1 MFNKSWLFIL
11 LLLPCWSVL
20 HGQSQIPLITG
31 IVNDEHGTPI
41 FSVNIKL
48 QKDNFIYY
56 AKTDVNGI
64 FYFSN
69 IPYGDGYTLTFDCIN
84 FETQVL
90 TGYDVKPGS
99 TTSIAIKLKKTVTE
113 LDPVVI
119 VGYGSTLKKDIT
131 NAISSLNAPDF
142 NAGVI
147 TNPAQLLQGK
157 VSGLNISEDGNPNG
171 VPTVILRGPSTLNL
185 GQQPFYVIDGIP
197 GADINLVSA
206 DDIASVEVL
215 KDASASA
222 IYGDRSANGVIIIT
236 TRKGKPGELKITYN
250 GYGSV
255 QKIANFIS
263 VATADQLR
271 TYLMQNNKALAP
283 ADDNGG
289 NTNWQKEVSR
299 TGFAQNHNIGFSN
312 GGDGFAYSGSINY
325 FQDNAIIKGSSLDRF
340 TGRVNIE
347 QRALRDHLKLRF
359 SLYNMVSNQTDVDS
373 LVFYNVLRF
382 LPTLNVFN
390 SDGTYREDLTRTQTY
405 NPLGL
410 IANDQYNTKLKTILA
425 NAGAEVLLPFNI
437 TYNLNVNYQTNTVN
451 ANTYHN
457 HYSLLAYNSN
467 GEAIRSTYEN
477 TRQILEN
484 YLSYDH
490 AFANNQHFKFL
501 LGYSWEQDV
510 NGDGFQTSNV
520 NFASDATTYY
530 NLGLG
535 QAPAGYVPLYGNISI
550 ETLRLISFY
559 SRFNYSY
566 KDKYLLQGSLRRDGS
581 SAFGINHRWGYFPTV
596 STAWQL
602 IEEDFVKN
610 KNIFSDLKLRA
621 GYGVAGN
628 TIGFDPLTP
637 LLLNNTTGSFYY
649 NGSFVNAI
657 GPTQNPNP
665 NLQWEKTAQLD
676 AGIDFGFFANRLTG
690 TIDVYNKTTTD
701 LIYNYQQPVSLSYSA
716 ANSVYANAGEMN
728 NKGIEFSMNAVPLV
742 SGQFKW
748 TSNFNIAH
756 NQNEVISLSNNNF
769 KLNYIY
775 TGYADGTGQSN
786 ISTQIIQA
794 GYPVGQFYT
803 LHYLGK
809 NSEGVSTFEDKNG
822 NPTTSPESTDQRYL
836 GNAQPKLT
844 FGFGNNFKY
853 KNFELNI
860 FLRGVTGNKILN
872 ATLATLNSPGD
883 ASNHNI
889 PTLTLT
895 ESYNDYNASLYSD
908 RYLENGTYLRLDNAS
923 FAYNLKFANKALRSI
938 RLYFTGTN
946 IFTIT
951 GYRGI
956 DPEINIGSIT
966 PGIDNHNYYPKTRS
980 FITGISLAL

>member
-1 MFNKSWLFIL
+1 MFNKNWLFIL
-11 LLLPCWSVL
+11 LLPCWNML
-20 HGQSQIPLITG
+20 YAQSQIPLIAG
-31 IVNDEHGTPI
+31 IINDERGSPV
-41 FSVNIKL
+41 FSANVKL
-48 QKDNFIYY
+48 QKDNLIYY

-69 IPYGDGYTLTFDCIN
+69 IPYGNGYTLTFDCIN
-84 FETQVL
+84 YESRVL

-99 TTSIAIKLKKTVTE
+99 TTSISIKLKKSVIE
-113 LDPVVI
+113 LTPVVI
-119 VGYGSTLKKDIT
+119 VGYGSTFQRDIT
-131 NAISSLNAPDF
+131 NAITSLNAPDF

-157 VSGLNISEDGNPNG
+157 VAGLNISEDGNPNG
-171 VPTVILRGPSTLNL
+171 VPAVILRGPSTLNL

-197 GADINLVSA
+197 DVDINLISP
-206 DDIASVEVL
+206 DDIAAVEVL

-250 GYGSV
+250 GYSSV

-271 TYLMQNNKALAP
+271 NYLKQNNKALAP

-289 NTNWQKEVSR
+289 NVNWQKEVSR
-299 TGFAQNHNIGFSN
+299 TGFVQNHNIGVSN
-312 GGDGFAYSGSINY
+312 GGDGFTYSGSINY

-340 TGRVNIE
+340 TGRITL
-347 QRALRDHLKLRF
+347 QQKALRDHLKLNF
-359 SLYNMVSNQTDVDS
+359 SLYNMISNQTDVDT

-382 LPTLNVFN
+382 LPTLNILN
-390 SDGTYREDLTRTQTY
+390 SDGTYKEDLTRTQTY

-410 IANDQYNTKLKTILA
+410 IANNQYNTKLKTILA

-437 TYNLNVNYQTNTVN
+437 TYNLNVNYQTNTIN
-451 ANTYHN
+451 GNTYHN

-477 TRQILEN
+477 TKQIFEN

-490 AFANNQHFKFL
+490 AFTNNQHFKFL
-501 LGYSWEQDV
+501 LGYSWQQDV

-520 NFASDATTYY
+520 NFASDATIYY

-535 QAPAGYVPLYGNISI
+535 QAPAGYVPLYGNVSI

-559 SRFNYSY
+559 SRLNYSY
-566 KDKYLLQGSLRRDGS
+566 KDRYLLQGSLRRDGS
-581 SAFGINHRWGYFPTV
+581 SAFGVNHRWGYFPTV
-596 STAWQL
+596 SMAWRI
-602 IEEDFVKN
+602 IEEDFMKN
-610 KNIFSDLKLRA
+610 KSFLSDLKLRI
-621 GYGVAGN
+621 GYGIAGN

-649 NGSFVNAI
+649 NGSYVNAI

-690 TIDVYNKTTTD
+690 TIDIYDKTTTD
-701 LIYNYQQPVSLSYSA
+701 LIYNYQQPVSLSYST
-716 ANSVYANAGEMN
+716 ANSIYANAGEMN
-728 NKGIEFSMNAVPLV
+728 NKGIEFSVNALPMV

-748 TSNFNIAH
+748 ASNFNIAH
-756 NQNEVISLSNNNF
+756 NQNKVISLSNNNF

-786 ISTQIIQA
+786 TSTQIIQA

-809 NSEGVSTFEDKNG
+809 NSNGVSIFEDKNG
-822 NPTTSPESTDQRYL
+822 RPTTAPQSTDQRYL

-860 FLRGVTGNKILN
+860 FFRGVTGNKILN

-908 RYLENGTYLRLDNAS
+908 RYLENGAYLRLDNAS
-923 FAYNLKFANKALRSI
+923 FAYNLKFMSKAVKSVRFYI
-938 RLYFTGTN
+938 TGTN

-980 FITGISLAL
+980 FISGISLTL

>member
-1 MFNKSWLFIL
+1 MFNKNWLFIL
-11 LLLPCWSVL
+11 LLPCWSML
-20 HGQSQIPLITG
+20 YAQSQIPLITG
-31 IVNDEHGTPI
+31 IVNDGQGSPIAGT
-41 FSVNIKL
+41 NIKL
-48 QKDNFIYY
+48 QKDTLTYY

-69 IPYGDGYTLTFDCIN
+69 IPYGNGYILTFDCASY
-84 FETQVL
+84 ESQVL

-99 TTSIAIKLKKTVTE
+99 TTSISIKLKKTITE
-113 LDPVVI
+113 LAPVVI
-119 VGYGSTLKKDIT
+119 VGYGSTFKRDIT
-131 NAISSLNAPDF
+131 NAISSLGAPDL

-157 VSGLNISEDGNPNG
+157 IPGLNISEDGNPNG

-197 GADINLVSA
+197 DANVNLISP

-222 IYGDRSANGVIIIT
+222 IYGNRSANGVIIIT
-236 TRKGKPGELKITYN
+236 TRRGKPGELKIAYN

-255 QKIANFIS
+255 QKIASFIS

-271 TYLMQNNKALAP
+271 NYLKQNNKALAP

-289 NTNWQKEVSR
+289 NTNWQKEVGR
-299 TGFAQNHNIGFSN
+299 TGFAQNHNLSFSN
-312 GGDGFAYSGSINY
+312 GGDSFTYSGSVNY

-340 TGRVNIE
+340 TGRITLE
-347 QRALRDHLKLRF
+347 QRALRDHLKLKF
-359 SLYNMVSNQTDVDS
+359 SLYNMISNQTDVDT

-382 LPTLNVFN
+382 LPTLNIFN
-390 SDGTYREDLTRTQTY
+390 SDGTYKEDLTRTQTY

-410 IANDQYNTKLKTILA
+410 IANNLYNTKLKTILA
-425 NAGAEVLLPFNI
+425 NVGAEVLLPFNI
-437 TYNLNVNYQTNTVN
+437 TYNLNINYQTNTIN

-457 HYSLLAYNSN
+457 HYSLLAYNTN

-477 TRQILEN
+477 TKQIFEN

-490 AFANNQHFKFL
+490 DFTGNHHFKFL
-501 LGYSWEQDV
+501 LGYSWQQDV

-550 ETLRLISFY
+550 ETLRLISFF

-566 KDKYLLQGSLRRDGS
+566 KNKYLLQGSLRRDGS
-581 SAFGINHRWGYFPTV
+581 SAFGINHRWGYFPTI
-596 STAWQL
+596 SAAWRI
-602 IEEDFVKN
+602 IEEDFIKN
-610 KNIFSDLKLRA
+610 KNLLSDLKLRA
-621 GYGVAGN
+621 GYGIAGN

-649 NGSFVNAI
+649 NGSYVNAI
-657 GPTQNPNP
+657 GPIQNPNP

-676 AGIDFGFFANRLTG
+676 AGIDFGFFGNKLTG

-716 ANSVYANAGEMN
+716 ANSIYANAGKMN
-728 NKGIEFSMNAVPLV
+728 NKGIEFSINAMPVV
-742 SGQFKW
+742 TGQFKW

-756 NQNEVISLSNNNF
+756 NHNEVISLSNNNF

-775 TGYADGTGQSN
+775 TGYANGTGQSN
-786 ISTQIIQA
+786 TSTQIIQA

-809 NSEGVSTFEDKNG
+809 NSNGVSMFEDKNG
-822 NPTTSPESTDQRYL
+822 QPTTAPQSTDQRYL
-836 GNAQPKLT
+836 GNAQPELT

-860 FLRGVTGNKILN
+860 FFRGVTGNKILN

-895 ESYNDYNASLYSD
+895 ESYSDYNASLYSD
-908 RYLENGTYLRLDNAS
+908 RYLENGAYLRLDNAS
-923 FAYNLKFANKALRSI
+923 FAYNLKFMSKAVKSI
-938 RLYFTGTN
+938 RLYLTGTN
-946 IFTIT
+946 IFTLT
-951 GYRGI
+951 GYKGI

-980 FITGISLAL
+980 FIAGVSLVL